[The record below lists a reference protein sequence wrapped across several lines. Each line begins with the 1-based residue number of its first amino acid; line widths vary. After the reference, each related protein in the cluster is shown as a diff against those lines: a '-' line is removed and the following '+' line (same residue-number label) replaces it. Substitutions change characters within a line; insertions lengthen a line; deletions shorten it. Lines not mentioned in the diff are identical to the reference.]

1 MFTAAQASR
10 GEAQFNRACGSCH
23 QVGEQTGASFTAR
36 WGSGT
41 LADLFTM
48 MSTTMP
54 QGSPGSLSPD
64 DYASIVAF
72 YLQRSGFAVWR
83 QRTAG
88 ERGGA
93 AGDAGE
99 RAAEVTAR
107 RHFDIDSLGI
117 TRRSAVS
124 RLTAGS

>member
-1 MFTAAQASR
+1 M
-10 GEAQFNRACGSCH
+10 
-23 QVGEQTGASFTAR
+23 GEQTGASFTAR

-72 YLQRSGFAVWR
+72 YLQRSGFPS
-83 QRTAG
+83 
-88 ERGGA
+88 GA
-93 AGDAGE
+93 TDLPAS
-99 RAAEVTAR
+99 AAALQAMRV
-107 RHFDIDSLGI
+107 
-117 TRRSAVS
+117 SA
-124 RLTAGS
+124 LPK